1 MILYTNIIRKK
12 NSSILKLYNER
23 KEREREIINQKRK
36 RVKIGGIEI
45 E

>member
-12 NSSILKLYNER
+12 IRRFSNYIMKG
-23 KEREREIINQKRK
+23 KREREIINQKRK